1 MRAGA
6 LRNRVEIQSLGST
19 YYDYGDLS
27 NSWSEGDTVW
37 ASIFPVSGT
46 EVDIA
51 KEMIGVVTHVV
62 KMRYRDLSR
71 AAAGN
76 WVQINDAADMDAGDT
91 FTMTDGNGVAHSVV
105 ANTDFTIATGGTAHE
120 NKVDTAI
127 SLSTAI
133 NAIGGGNIVSAYKIL
148 NGFTNRVI
156 ITQLIRG
163 SDGNVRPDVTG
174 DGWNVNTGENFG
186 WATMGTNGLAAENRL
201 LYEGQILQIESVR
214 NWQERNVFLELL
226 CKEVTT

>member
-6 LRNRVEIQSLGST
+6 LRNRVQIQSLGST
-19 YYDYGDLS
+19 YDDYGDLS

-37 ASIFPVSGT
+37 ASIFPVGGT

-51 KEMIGVVTHVV
+51 KEMVGVVTHVV

-76 WVQINDAADMDAGDT
+76 WVQINVAADMDAGDT

-105 ANTDFTIATGGTAHE
+105 ADTDFTIATGGTASE

-127 SLSTAI
+127 SLTTAI
-133 NAIGGGNIVSAYKIL
+133 NAIGGGDIVTASKDMS
-148 NGFTNRVI
+148 GFTNRI
-156 ITQLIRG
+156 SITQLIRG
-163 SDGNVRPDVTG
+163 SDGNVRPEVTG
-174 DGWNVNTGENFG
+174 DGWNVNSAANFG
-186 WATMGTNGLAAENRL
+186 WETLGTDGLSATNRL
-201 LYEGQILQIESVR
+201 LYEGQILQVESVR

>member
-6 LRNRVEIQSLGST
+6 LRNRVQIQSLGST
-19 YYDYGDLS
+19 YDDYGDLS

-37 ASIFPVSGT
+37 ASIFPVGGT

-51 KEMIGVVTHVV
+51 KEMVGVVTHVV

-76 WVQINDAADMDAGDT
+76 WVQTHEAADMDDGDT
-91 FTMTDGNGVAHSVV
+91 FTLTDGNGVAHSLV
-105 ANTDFTIATGGTAHE
+105 AGTDFTIATGGTPTE
-120 NKVDTAI
+120 NDTDTAI
-127 SLSTAI
+127 SLTTAI
-133 NAIGGGNIVSAYKIL
+133 NAIGGGDIVSASKDRT
-148 NGFTNRVI
+148 GFTWRI
-156 ITQLIRG
+156 YLTQLIRG
-163 SDGNVRPDVTG
+163 SGGNGAPTVTG
-174 DGWNVNTGENFG
+174 DGWNINGDG
-186 WATMGTNGLAAENRL
+186 WETRGTDGLSATNRL
-201 LYEGQILQIESVR
+201 LYGGQILQVESVR